1 MSNLSATQTNLTSP
15 DGNNFEMGALDTF
28 PKILRHNANN
38 WPNDISMREKEFGIW
53 NEFNWQDYHNRVKW
67 LSLALIKLGVKPKDA
82 IALLGDNRPEWV
94 WGEVAAHAMACYSIG
109 IFQDS
114 LHEEVVYLLNKSN
127 ATVVIAEDEEQC
139 DKLLELGEEIP
150 DVKIIVYCD
159 PRGMRKYDDERLI
172 SIEDIYQQGQDID
185 KLSPDLYDAYVDAT
199 DAEETAIYCTTSGTT
214 SKPKIAFLGGGNF
227 VKHCSSYLRADPRKA
242 GDNYV
247 SVLPLPWIMEQVYA
261 VGQALI
267 SRQIVNFVEGQE
279 TLMADLREIG
289 PNFVLLAPRVWEG
302 ILADV
307 KARMMDSTPLKQ
319 KLFDFAFSIAEKAQ
333 AQGKRSKFADLLL
346 MNALKDRLGFS
357 FLDSAATGGAAMGPD
372 TFRFFQTIGVPL
384 RQLYGQTELCGAYTV
399 HDENDVDYDSVG
411 VAFDSAQV
419 KVINTDKEGVG
430 EVIAKTVGMFT
441 GYLDNQKAYDEDVID
456 GWMHTGDAGYFKPS
470 GHLVIIDRIKDLAK
484 TSNGIQ
490 YSPQYIENKLKFSS
504 FIGEAVILGKDKPY
518 LSAIICIRFSIV
530 SKWAEQ
536 QGYGFTNYTSL
547 SALPEVY
554 QKLTEEVE
562 KVNATLPDAQ
572 KINKFILLY
581 KELDA
586 DDGELTRTRKVRR
599 TVIADKYGDI
609 IDSIYDN
616 KAMVDIDTVI
626 TFQDG
631 GSSRIKT
638 QLKVATV
645 IEGASEGSNKS
656 NSEIATSTIPDQI
669 QRKAS

>member
-1 MSNLSATQTNLTSP
+1 MSIVTQNY
-15 DGNNFEMGALDTF
+15 EMGDLDTF
-28 PKILRHNANN
+28 PKILRHNAKN
-38 WPNDISMREKEFGIW
+38 WPNDIAMREKEFGIW
-53 NEFNWQDYHNRVKW
+53 NEFNWQDYQNRVKW
-67 LSLALIKLGVKPKDA
+67 LSLALTELDIKPGDA

-94 WGEVAAHAMACYSIG
+94 WGEVAAHAMGCFSIG

-114 LHEEVVYLLNKSN
+114 LHDEVVYLLNKSN
-127 ATVVIAEDEEQC
+127 AKVVIAENEEQC
-139 DKLLELGEEIP
+139 DKLLELADKIP
-150 DVKIIVYCD
+150 EVKVIVYCD
-159 PRGMRKYDDERLI
+159 PRGMRKYNDKRLI
-172 SIEDIYQQGQDID
+172 SINDIYQQGQKIET
-185 KLSPDLYDAYVDAT
+185 LSPELYGHMVDST
-199 DAEETAIYCTTSGTT
+199 DPSKTALYCTTSGTT
-214 SKPKIAFLGGGNF
+214 SKPKIAFLAGGNF
-227 VKHCSSYLRADPRKA
+227 VKHCCSYLRADPRQP
-242 GDNYV
+242 GDDYV

-267 SRQIVNFVEGQE
+267 ARQIVNFVEEQD

-289 PNFVLLAPRVWEG
+289 PTFVLLAPRVWEG

-319 KLFDFAFSIAEKAQ
+319 KIFDYAMKLASKAQ
-333 AQGKRSKFADLLL
+333 LQNKRSWLADILL

-357 FLDSAATGGAAMGPD
+357 FLKSAATGGAAMGPD

-399 HDENDVDYDSVG
+399 HKANDVDYDSVG
-411 VAFDSAQV
+411 IAFDTAEV

-441 GYLDNQKAYDEDVID
+441 GYLDNQAAYDEDVID

-484 TSNGIQ
+484 TSNGVQ

-504 FIGEAVILGKDKPY
+504 FIGEAVILGKEKPY
-518 LSAIICIRFSIV
+518 LSAIVCIRFSIV
-530 SKWAEQ
+530 AKWAEQ
-536 QGYGFTNYTSL
+536 QGYSFTNYTNL
-547 SALPEVY
+547 ATLPEVY
-554 QKLTEEVE
+554 QKLTNEIE
-562 KVNATLPDAQ
+562 KVNETLPDAQ

-599 TVIADKYGDI
+599 SVIADKYGDI
-609 IDSIYDN
+609 IESIYVN
-616 KAMVDIDTVI
+616 KDVVDIDTVI
-626 TFQDG
+626 SFQDG
-631 GSSRIKT
+631 SKSRIQT
-638 QLKVATV
+638 QLKVATL
-645 IEGASEGSNKS
+645 IENNNLLIKKDSN
-656 NSEIATSTIPDQI
+656 

>member
-1 MSNLSATQTNLTSP
+1 MSTQLKAF
-15 DGNNFEMGALDTF
+15 DMGDLDTF
-28 PKILRHNANN
+28 PKILNHNAKLY
-38 WPNDISMREKEFGIW
+38 PNDIAMREKELGIW
-53 NEFNWQDYHNRVKW
+53 NEFTWGDYKNRVKW
-67 LSLALIKLGVKPKDA
+67 MSLALLNMGVKSGEA

-94 WGEVAAHAMACYSIG
+94 WGEISAHAMKCYSIG

-114 LHEEVVYLLNKSN
+114 LHEEVVYLLTKSN

-139 DKLLELGEEIP
+139 DKLLELGEAI
-150 DVKIIVYCD
+150 DTVKIIVYCD
-159 PRGMRKYDDERLI
+159 PRGMRKYNDKRLI
-172 SIEDIYQQGQDID
+172 SIEDINKLGQSID
-185 KLSPDLYDAYVDAT
+185 QKSPDSYDALVNST
-199 DAEETAIYCTTSGTT
+199 KAEDTAIYCTTSGTT
-214 SKPKIAFLGGGNF
+214 SKPKIAFLGGGKF
-227 VKHCSSYLRADPRKA
+227 VEHCSSYLRADPRKA

-267 SRQIVNFVEGQE
+267 ARQIVNFVEEQE

-307 KARMMDSTPLKQ
+307 KSKMMDSSPFKQ
-319 KLFDFAFSIAEKAQ
+319 KLFNYAMGLAEKAQ
-333 AQGKRSKFADLLL
+333 AEGTKSWLAETIL
-346 MNALKDRLGFS
+346 MKALRDRLGFS
-357 FLDSAATGGAAMGPD
+357 FLNSAATGGAAMGPD

-399 HDENDVDYDSVG
+399 HNEDDIDYDSVG
-411 VAFDSAQV
+411 FAFDCAQV
-419 KVINTDKEGVG
+419 KVINADKEGVG

-518 LSAIICIRFSIV
+518 LSAIVCIRFSIV
-530 SKWAEQ
+530 AKWAEQ
-536 QGYGFTNYTSL
+536 QGLGFTNYTNL
-547 SALPEVY
+547 STLPEVY
-554 QKLTEEVE
+554 VKLSEEIE
-562 KVNATLPDAQ
+562 KVNKTLPDAQ

-599 TVIADKYGDI
+599 SVIADKYGDI
-609 IDSIYDN
+609 IESIYDN
-616 KAMVDIDTVI
+616 KPVVDIDTVI

-631 GSSRIKT
+631 GSSRIQT
-638 QLKVATV
+638 QLNVATL
-645 IEGASEGSNKS
+645 IENNQQSNASTLNNE
-656 NSEIATSTIPDQI
+656 Q

>member
-1 MSNLSATQTNLTSP
+1 MSTQLPTNKP
-15 DGNNFEMGALDTF
+15 DFEMGELDTF
-28 PKILRHNANN
+28 PKILRHNAKN
-38 WPNDISMREKEFGIW
+38 WPNETAMREKEFGIW
-53 NEFNWQDYHNRVKW
+53 NEFSWQDYNNRVKW
-67 LSLALIKLGVKPKDA
+67 LSLALIKLGVNPKEA

-94 WGEVAAHAMACYSIG
+94 WGEVSAHAMGCYSIG

-139 DKLLELGEEIP
+139 DKLLELGDEIT

-159 PRGMRKYDDERLI
+159 PRGMRKYDDKRLI
-172 SIEDIYQQGQDID
+172 SIEEIYKQGQEIE
-185 KLSPDLYDAYVDAT
+185 KMSPDLYDSYVDAT
-199 DAEETAIYCTTSGTT
+199 NADETAIYCTTSGTT

-227 VKHCSSYLRADPRKA
+227 VKHCSSYLRADPRLP

-289 PNFVLLAPRVWEG
+289 PSFVLLAPRVWEG

-307 KARMMDSTPLKQ
+307 KSRMMDSTPLKQ
-319 KLFDFAFSIAEKAQ
+319 KLFDFAFALSEKAQ
-333 AQGKRSKFADLLL
+333 LAGKRSWFADFLL
-346 MNALKDRLGFS
+346 MNALKDRLGFTY
-357 FLDSAATGGAAMGPD
+357 LKSAATGGAAMGPD

-399 HDENDVDYDSVG
+399 HNENDVDYDSVG
-411 VAFDSAQV
+411 VAFDTAEV
-419 KVINTDKEGVG
+419 KVINTDKAGVG
-430 EVIAKTVGMFT
+430 EVIARTVGMFT
-441 GYLDNQKAYDEDVID
+441 GYLDNQKAFDEDVID

-484 TSNGIQ
+484 TSNGVQ

-554 QKLTEEVE
+554 QKLTKEVE

-599 TVIADKYGDI
+599 TVIADKYGDLI
-609 IDSIYDN
+609 ESIYDN
-616 KAMVDIDTVI
+616 KEMVDIDTVI

-631 GSSRIKT
+631 GSSRIQT

-645 IEGASEGSNKS
+645 IKSDSENNGKS
-656 NSEIATSTIPDQI
+656 DGNADSSTSSQN

>member
-1 MSNLSATQTNLTSP
+1 MSSLTEVAANK
-15 DGNNFEMGALDTF
+15 DFDMGELDTF
-28 PKILRHNANN
+28 PKILRHNALKH
-38 WPNDISMREKEFGIW
+38 PNDISMREKEFGIW
-53 NEFNWQDYHNRVKW
+53 NEFTWLDYQNRVKW
-67 LSLALIKLGVKPKDA
+67 LALSLRELGIQPKDA

-94 WGEVAAHAMACYSIG
+94 WGEICAHAMGCYSIG

-139 DKLLELGEEIP
+139 DKLLELGEDIQ

-159 PRGMRKYDDERLI
+159 PRGMRKYDDKRLVN
-172 SIEDIYQQGQDID
+172 IEDLYKQGQAID
-185 KLSPDLYDAYVDAT
+185 KASPELYDLYVDST
-199 DAEETAIYCTTSGTT
+199 RAEETAIYCTTSGTT

-227 VKHCSSYLRADPRKA
+227 VKHCSSYLRADPRQA

-267 SRQIVNFVEGQE
+267 ARQIVNFVEEQE

-289 PNFVLLAPRVWEG
+289 PSFVLLAPRVWEG

-319 KLFDFAFSIAEKAQ
+319 KLFDYAFALAEKAQ
-333 AQGKRSKFADLLL
+333 NQGKRSWLADLLL
-346 MNALKDRLGFS
+346 MNALKDRLGFT
-357 FLDSAATGGAAMGPD
+357 FLKSAATGGAAMGPD

-399 HDENDVDYDSVG
+399 HEANDVDYDSVG
-411 VAFDSAQV
+411 IAFDSAEV
-419 KVINTDKEGVG
+419 KVINTDKAGVG

-441 GYLDNQKAYDEDVID
+441 GYLDNQEAYDEDVID

-484 TSNGIQ
+484 TSNGVQ

-518 LSAIICIRFSIV
+518 LSALICIRFSIV

-536 QGYGFTNYTSL
+536 HGYSFTNYTSL

-554 QKLTEEVE
+554 EKLSEEIE
-562 KVNATLPDAQ
+562 KVNDTLPDAQ

-599 TVIADKYGDI
+599 SVIADKYGDI
-609 IDSIYDN
+609 ITSIYDN
-616 KAMVDIDTVI
+616 KEKVDIDTVI

-638 QLKVATV
+638 QLKVSTLIESDGSATTANNV
-645 IEGASEGSNKS
+645 SQIE
-656 NSEIATSTIPDQI
+656 
-669 QRKAS
+669 RKAS